1 MALVLLFSN
10 LANMNT
16 NAVVVLSLFIGSAV
30 IVTLCF
36 KQLKGVTKVIGK
48 GVDNG
53 ICGRGCGGDY
63 FVLKVFGVFAA

>member
-36 KQLKGVTKVIGK
+36 KQLKGVTNVIGK

-53 ICGRGCGGDY
+53 IGGRGCGGDY

>member
-16 NAVVVLSLFIGSAV
+16 NAVAVLSLFIGSAV

-53 ICGRGCGGDY
+53 IGGRGRGGDY